1 LSQLARALFFTDQN
15 RRSIEVADRVLE
27 VAEHADLPAI
37 VADTLISKGTALGS
51 LGRVI
56 EGVALIA
63 AGRDLAEARGFG
75 STVLRAQNNLAYIES
90 LRDPRSALESS
101 RAGLALTRR
110 LGIRGWMASFIAN
123 LGEFGMRT
131 GDWDDGL
138 TEIEAAL
145 TETWEGFDRVGLL
158 ASAVGIWGLRGE
170 PVEQGMAELSRLAAA
185 SDDPQMRSGSAL
197 TAGVIAFAGGDL
209 RHVREE
215 CDRAAAMVVGLV
227 PIARARS
234 ARAALWMGDVGGAI
248 EDLAAF
254 DASGFDG
261 SALEADRATIRAGI
275 AATEGR
281 ASEALAGYREA
292 LQAWRDLG
300 LAWDEALC
308 GLDMA
313 QLLDLSEPEVR
324 AAADRARET
333 FVRLRATP
341 FVSRLDEA
349 LGRPASSS
357 GRSAPATIAARQE
370 AAQPTS

>member
-1 LSQLARALFFTDQN
+1 
-15 RRSIEVADRVLE
+15 
-27 VAEHADLPAI
+27 
-37 VADTLISKGTALGS
+37 
-51 LGRVI
+51 
-56 EGVALIA
+56 
-63 AGRDLAEARGFG
+63 
-75 STVLRAQNNLAYIES
+75 
-90 LRDPRSALESS
+90 
-101 RAGLALTRR
+101 
-110 LGIRGWMASFIAN
+110 
-123 LGEFGMRT
+123 
-131 GDWDDGL
+131 
-138 TEIEAAL
+138 
-145 TETWEGFDRVGLL
+145 
-158 ASAVGIWGLRGE
+158 
-170 PVEQGMAELSRLAAA
+170 
-185 SDDPQMRSGSAL
+185 
-197 TAGVIAFAGGDL
+197 
-209 RHVREE
+209 
-215 CDRAAAMVVGLV
+215 
-227 PIARARS
+227 
-234 ARAALWMGDVGGAI
+234 MGDVGGAI

-254 DASGFDG
+254 DASGFHG